1 MSRTKLCAVALVMLA
16 WAILLFSVLSCRA
29 RVVRADPAPRP
40 EPKSSMWLD
49 STVVAG
55 NVRVQ
60 RFNDPDH
67 GVVCYVATLYWSP
80 DLVGSPS
87 TPTISCVK
95 P

>member
-1 MSRTKLCAVALVMLA
+1 MSHRKLCALALVMLA

-67 GVVCYVATLYWSP
+67 GVVCYVATIHWDS
-80 DLVGSPS
+80 DLVGTTPE
-87 TPTISCVK
+87 PTISCVK